1 MFLDY
6 YKLKEQ
12 PFGVTPDPRF
22 LYLSQTHREALA
34 SLYYGI
40 EAGRGFLAL
49 IAEPG
54 MGKTT
59 LLFQL
64 MERVRKSACFG
75 FLFQTQCDSR
85 EFLRYLL
92 ADMGIDSQGHDLVE
106 MHEQLNAALMRLKRA
121 GMRFVLVIDEAQ
133 NLDDSVL
140 ETVRLLSDFETPTSK
155 LMQIILSG
163 QPQLAAKLARP
174 ALAQL
179 RQRIAILSR
188 LEPFS
193 PAETEQYIGYRLGVA
208 GYDGGPL
215 FTSEATAIIA
225 ARSGGIPR
233 NINNLCFN
241 ALSLGCA
248 LGRKKVDGEIVLE
261 AVRDLDVELLACG
274 GNGKSEF
281 ENRNSAIGIEQS
293 KIQNLKSKIENRFT
307 TETQRHSFEDRN
319 SAIGIEQSKIQNLK
333 SKIENRFTTET
344 QRESFEDRN
353 SAIGIEQSK
362 IQNLKSKIADRQ
374 SQMENRQSVAA
385 GASPNFEFRVS
396 NFGFSAWAACL
407 LLVCLF
413 LFPSL
418 WRSLG
423 TQSDRVG
430 AAGAMPVAKP
440 IGLNR
445 PTGSQSRGKS
455 GSAACCAESLWLS
468 GADSLPCFPRLGWKA
483 QPSSRVEGV
492 SQGGGP
498 RKAEAFRRRRR
509 QNRLGM
515 LSLGDFDAT
524 LPAARSTLA
533 DRALGGAARTGS
545 PAVIVVVKPRK
556 TLHRIC
562 LEHFGRSDQKL
573 LQQIQTLNPRITD
586 PNHIVTGQRI
596 ILPARTLKS
605 PGTDSAARAGVE
617 PMTSVRN

>member
-6 YKLKEQ
+6 YHLREQ

-34 SLYYGI
+34 SLYYGV

-163 QPQLAAKLARP
+163 QPQLALKLARP

-261 AVRDLDVELLACG
+261 AVRDLDVELLAHMGEVPQG
-274 GNGKSEF
+274 GSWPQPACHPERSEGS
-281 ENRNSAIGIEQS
+281 RPGSLPQPKADSSLRSATLRSAPLRMTCPPEGGTTCHPESSITCHPERSEGSPQS
-293 KIQNLKSKIENRFT
+293 PLPPPPPAQPR
-307 TETQRHSFEDRN
+307 
-319 SAIGIEQSKIQNLK
+319 SAPPLAVPSGLGH
-333 SKIENRFTTET
+333 RPFRT
-344 QRESFEDRN
+344 
-353 SAIGIEQSK
+353 AA
-362 IQNLKSKIADRQ
+362 LAA
-374 SQMENRQSVAA
+374 SVL
-385 GASPNFEFRVS
+385 
-396 NFGFSAWAACL
+396 ACL
-407 LLVCLF
+407 L

-430 AAGAMPVAKP
+430 AAGAMPLAKST
-440 IGLNR
+440 GLNR

-468 GADSLPCFPRLGWKA
+468 GADSLPSSPRLGWKA

-498 RKAEAFRRRRR
+498 RKGEAFPHSRR
-509 QNRLGM
+509 QSRLGM

-524 LPAARSTLA
+524 PPAAQSTLV
-533 DRALGGAARTGS
+533 DRALSAAARTGN
-545 PAVIVVVKPRK
+545 PTVIVVVKPRK
-556 TLHRIC
+556 TLYRIC
-562 LEHFGRSDQKL
+562 VEHFGRSDQKL
-573 LQQIQTLNPRITD
+573 LQQIQALNPRITD